1 MTDTGS
7 PDQERDLRQPPA
19 SSNTLRHKGSLER
32 THDPNSPYSI
42 GDAQFMADLQKL
54 KDLRSFLIE
63 QAVQL
68 KPTAATELSFGDL
81 NLLHLSVGGRA
92 PTREEWGALEV
103 LKEKLFSHLTEP
115 LRRRFLSSRLA
126 WWFPWLFV
134 GLGLMAIFS
143 LIMCSLTWG
152 HGGYER
158 VIPWYI
164 LWLSSLGAIGSASFI
179 GMNALSVQ
187 DDATFDLT
195 NTRLLL
201 LRIALGSIFGLVLT
215 LPFGFHSFVQFIGFL
230 LNGGINLLNDGIST
244 EKASAPVQ
252 PEAVNMVQQ
261 SALLLLPFV
270 FGFSTSLVIMVL
282 NQFVEAVQTLFGKKT
297 GSSNLPRAGS

>member
-1 MTDTGS
+1 VTDTGS
-7 PDQERDLRQPPA
+7 PDRERDLRQPPP
-19 SSNTLRHKGSLER
+19 SSITLRHKGSPER
-32 THDPNSPYSI
+32 TRDPNSPYSI
-42 GDAQFMADLQKL
+42 DDAQFMADLQKL

-68 KPTAATELSFGDL
+68 KLTDSTELYFGDL
-81 NLLHLSVGGRA
+81 NLLHLSIGGRA
-92 PTREEWGALEV
+92 PTREEWESLEALTQ
-103 LKEKLFSHLTEP
+103 KLFSHLTDP
-115 LRRRFLSSRLA
+115 LRHRFLCSRLA
-126 WWFPWLFV
+126 WWVPGLSV
-134 GLGLMAIFS
+134 GLGLTAIFS
-143 LIMCSLTWG
+143 LIMCSLTWS

-158 VIPWYI
+158 IVPWYV
-164 LWLSSLGAIGSASFI
+164 LWLTLLGAIGSISFI

-201 LRIALGSIFGLVLT
+201 LRIALGSLFGLVLT
-215 LPFGFHSFVQFIGFL
+215 LPFGYHSFVEFISFL
-230 LNGGINLLNDGIST
+230 LSGGIVST
-244 EKASAPVQ
+244 DKEGASVQ
-252 PEAVNMVQQ
+252 SEAVNKVQQ

-297 GSSNLPRAGS
+297 GSSNLPPV